1 MAANG
6 DRFKAI
12 MGSVAG
18 KYFTKFTRSVGE
30 VVVTKA

>member
-1 MAANG
+1 MAANS
-6 DRFKAI
+6 DRFKSI
-12 MGSVAG
+12 MSTGAG